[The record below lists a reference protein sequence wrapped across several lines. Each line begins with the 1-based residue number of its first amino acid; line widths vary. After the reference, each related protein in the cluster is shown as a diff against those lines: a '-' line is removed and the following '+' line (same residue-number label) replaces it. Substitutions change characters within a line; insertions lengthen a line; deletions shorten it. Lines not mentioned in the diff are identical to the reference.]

1 MDLERRK
8 RKEEFE
14 QHLLNKQ
21 LYGQP
26 MSRQSRSL
34 DQWIDGK
41 VAIELKEKLAK
52 LNEELL

>member
-1 MDLERRK
+1 MERRK
-8 RKEEFE
+8 KKEEFE

-41 VAIELKEKLAK
+41 VTIELKEKLAK